1 MTASASEE
9 ARGQNERGVG
19 TGGIAVR
26 PGRTMVRLV
35 LVMGVALAAD
45 SAVAQTMTMDEIL
58 EELRRGAPEQPDGPP
73 TNGDGEQAAPNGNG
87 PPGETA
93 VPAPG
98 PAQVPSS
105 GPVQPPSPDSLPST
119 MPAPP
124 PSALDPAPAGEAP
137 AASPRPLTP
146 VPAPVSPPTRTQSAP
161 TPAPAPAPVPAPVP
175 APAPSRLASPGQT
188 PSLPPSPPS
197 PTTSQPRRTPSIPQP
212 KPDNRATRAQALAQ
226 YPWYIQHQIVTP
238 PTPVVRGDIAARL
251 GGAPAPAYPA
261 PSGPQRYPSTAY
273 EVPGGQGGYVYPVR
287 GQQPPGYSPVQPQPL
302 PRQVQPAEPS
312 NPANNTL
319 IVGPAGSQV
328 ARAVAVSRGEEE
340 ANLGPLL
347 QAVRAGILRH
357 DAAFFGNREEEGFD
371 INAEVQFRPFR
382 FMIPIGAPRPIVGMS
397 INTSGDTNQIY
408 AGFSWQWE
416 DVIIENLFMGF
427 SLGFSLH
434 DGALTR
440 FDPEDADQGKEFG
453 LRLLF
458 RESVEIGYRITP
470 QHSVSLMLDHISN
483 ANIADANEGLDG
495 LGIRY
500 GYRF

>member
-9 ARGQNERGVG
+9 ARGRNERGVG
-19 TGGIAVR
+19 AGGTVAV
-26 PGRTMVRLV
+26 PGRAVAHVV
-35 LVMGVALAAD
+35 LAMGVMFAAD

-58 EELRRGAPEQPDGPP
+58 EELRRGAPEQPEGPP
-73 TNGDGEQAAPNGNG
+73 TNGDSDQATPGGNGGNSETAAPS
-87 PPGETA
+87 P
-93 VPAPG
+93 VPTPG
-98 PAQVPSS
+98 PSQAPSS
-105 GPVQPPSPDSLPST
+105 GPAQPPGLPST

-124 PSALDPAPAGEAP
+124 PSALDPSPADEAP
-137 AASPRPLTP
+137 SANPRPLTP
-146 VPAPVSPPTRTQSAP
+146 VPAPVSPPTRAQPAPAP
-161 TPAPAPAPVPAPVP
+161 TPSPAPVPAPVP
-175 APAPSRLASPGQT
+175 APAPSRMASPGQPPT
-188 PSLPPSPPS
+188 PPPS
-197 PTTSQPRRTPSIPQP
+197 PTAPQPRRMPSIPQP

-238 PTPVVRGDIAARL
+238 PTPAVRGDIAARL

-261 PSGPQRYPSTAY
+261 PSGPQRYPSAAY
-273 EVPGGQGGYVYPVR
+273 EVPGGQGGYVYPIR
-287 GQQPPGYSPVQPQPL
+287 GQQPPGYSPIQPQPL

-319 IVGPAGSQV
+319 IVGPAASQV

-340 ANLGPLL
+340 ENLGPLL

-382 FMIPIGAPRPIVGMS
+382 FMVPIGAPRPIIGMS

-416 DVIIENLFMGF
+416 DVIIDNLFMGF